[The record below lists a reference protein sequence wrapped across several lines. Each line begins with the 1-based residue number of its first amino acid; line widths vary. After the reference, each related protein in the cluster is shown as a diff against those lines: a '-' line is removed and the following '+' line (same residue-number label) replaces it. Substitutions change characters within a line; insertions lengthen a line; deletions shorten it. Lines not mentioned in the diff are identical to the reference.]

1 MLMLGTLILPVSRLM
16 YVLTEY
22 VSCHSPQNFIAVVA
36 KITDISIQSLPLYNY
51 GYVSVITKKQI
62 LYK

>member
-1 MLMLGTLILPVSRLM
+1 MLMLRTLILPVSGLM

-22 VSCHSPQNFIAVVA
+22 VSHHSPQNFIAVVA
-36 KITDISIQSLPLYNY
+36 QIIDISIQFLPLYSY

-62 LYK
+62 LYQ